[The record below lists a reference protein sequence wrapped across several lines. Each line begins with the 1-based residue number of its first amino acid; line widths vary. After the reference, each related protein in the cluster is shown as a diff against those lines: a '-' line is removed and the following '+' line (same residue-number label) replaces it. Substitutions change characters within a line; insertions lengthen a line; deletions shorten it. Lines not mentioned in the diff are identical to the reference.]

1 MPLWVHDEGGRL
13 RCFATSRLH
22 LVIRSHHPPPAPY
35 RPSPAK
41 MPRTGR
47 YPEQGDSYRPGGIG
61 LSVLVVGTDCLA
73 ADLTA
78 DGLRKFVHEFDD
90 ARVLVGRS
98 DLLHMILQF
107 PDQLLPGP
115 RPVFIPEDDRR
126 FDHLP
131 PDLVGNPRD
140 GTFDD
145 GRMGHQGALHLEG
158 ADPVAR
164 TLDHVV
170 GTPHEPEISVLVA
183 PCHVAR
189 IVHAVVPDLVH
200 HPVVQVILLEKPQRL
215 PPVGTDHDLPLFAVL
230 GRTAVRRQEIDIV
243 LGVGHAHAAG
253 LGLHPRKGGE
263 GQRRFGLPETLHQAD
278 AGQAFERVVNGTVE
292 RLARGRTVLQRRKVV
307 FRKVFAN
314 QETVDRR
321 RRTQRGYPVLPDL
334 AQDVGRRKFLVVVNE
349 NVGPGQPLP
358 VQLAPGGL
366 RPSGVGNG
374 EVQAALVEVVPEA
387 PRADMPQ
394 RIGEIVGD
402 YLNNYI
408 FD

>member
-1 MPLWVHDEGGRL
+1 
-13 RCFATSRLH
+13 
-22 LVIRSHHPPPAPY
+22 
-35 RPSPAK
+35 
-41 MPRTGR
+41 
-47 YPEQGDSYRPGGIG
+47 
-61 LSVLVVGTDCLA
+61 
-73 ADLTA
+73 
-78 DGLRKFVHEFDD
+78 
-90 ARVLVGRS
+90 
-98 DLLHMILQF
+98 MILQL
-107 PDQLLPGP
+107 PDQFLPGP
-115 RPVFIPEDDRR
+115 RPVFLPQNDRR
-126 FDHLP
+126 LDHLP
-131 PDLVGNPRD
+131 PDLVGNPSD

-164 TLDHVV
+164 TLDYVV
-170 GTPHEPEISVLVA
+170 GTPHKPEISVLVA

-189 IVHAVVPDLVH
+189 IVHAVVPDLVR

-230 GRTAVRRQEIDIV
+230 GRTAVGRQQVDIV
-243 LGVGHAHAAG
+243 LGVGHAHTAG

-278 AGQAFERVVNGTVE
+278 AGQALECVVNGSVE
-292 RLARGRTVLQRRKVV
+292 RLARGRTILERRKVV
-307 FRKVFAN
+307 FRKVFAD
-314 QETVDRR
+314 QEAVDRGR
-321 RRTQRGYPVLPDL
+321 RAQGGDPVLPDL
-334 AQDVGRRKFLVVVNE
+334 VQDIGRRKFLVVVNE

-366 RPSGVGNG
+366 RPPGVGNG